1 MNKLIVALHGNPGTI
16 ADFEAIF
23 QRLELDNKV
32 DTVIHHRPSAGA
44 DLHWLVRDIERT
56 VGRHPTSEITLLA
69 YSWGCYLACRWL
81 SVSKFKINKLIF
93 ISPTIIA
100 ENPISPLAVA
110 ITRLPLVGGLIL
122 KRIAQKKSPEF
133 IAKCFYPLKPSEKVC
148 AIQYNVLNNAGIWK
162 GAIHYKRQQQNS
174 GIAGLR
180 IPEDIETIIIRGE
193 LDGSVDWSVQEK
205 ALRMLFPDW
214 SKVVT
219 HVVKN
224 AGHALPWTESD
235 KLARIIQ
242 NGIAVKAERTHANR
256 PQSKTTEYNVVA
268 FLREHALTAPDK
280 IALRWVTPEA
290 MLAFNGDVS
299 TKFATQEINFQDL
312 YLLIERLAKGLVD
325 LGLRSGDRVILFL
338 PMSLEM
344 YATMFAI
351 QYIGAIAVFL
361 DSWARSSQLGASA
374 RCVAPKAMISHKQA
388 FDLIAGI
395 SELDNIHL
403 RIIAGSGDDGSYSAR
418 LEDMLASSGS
428 MPMAAVN
435 PDDTAL
441 ITFTTGSSGDPKGAN
456 RTHRF
461 LRAQHAALKDVV
473 PYENADTDIP
483 AFPIF
488 SLNNLA
494 SGVTT
499 VLPAIDLAR
508 PHEHDAAALAS
519 QITRESISCT
529 TLSPS
534 MLNAL
539 SGFCLRNAIKLTSL
553 RRVITGGAPI
563 SRDNVSDFSE
573 IAPMAEI
580 WILYGSTE
588 VEPMAHIEAKEMLA
602 LENRQDTE
610 VIEEGVNVGHIA
622 HGLKYK
628 FIRPCKTEINF
639 KGLKWNEWEVAE
651 GEVGEFIVSGDHVCA
666 NYYNNDA
673 AFYRTKIR
681 DQDGTVWH
689 RTGDLA
695 RLDERGYL
703 WIVGRVHN
711 MISRQG
717 HHFFPVKAEILL
729 NRCAFVR
736 KGAFLGLADPCLGE
750 RTAAV
755 VEFSPGYQDQEA
767 GIREILRLLHKNRIV
782 VDSLYA
788 VNEIPMDP
796 RHHSKVEYSL
806 LRRKIHEENIH
817 DLLIHTKAFTKM
829 TDHAIVHDTV

>member
-16 ADFEAIF
+16 DDFEAIF
-23 QRLELDNKV
+23 RRLKLDKNAN
-32 DTVIHHRPSAGA
+32 TIIHHRPSAGA
-44 DLHWLVRDIERT
+44 DLHWLVRDIEHT
-56 VGRHPTSEITLLA
+56 VERQSASEITLVA
-69 YSWGCYLACRWL
+69 YSWGCYLACHWL
-81 SVSKFKINKLIF
+81 SISKFKIKRLIF
-93 ISPTIIA
+93 ISPTIVA
-100 ENPISPLAVA
+100 ENPVSLLAAA
-110 ITRLPLVGGLIL
+110 ITRLPLMGSLIL
-122 KRIAQKKSPEF
+122 KKIARKKSPEF
-133 IAKCFYPLKPSEKVC
+133 IAKSFYPLKPSPEDY
-148 AIQYNVLNNAGIWK
+148 AILDNDLNNPDIWK
-162 GAIHYKRQQQNS
+162 GAIRYKRQQQRF
-174 GIAGLR
+174 GIDGLR
-180 IPEDIETIIIRGE
+180 LPAGIDTLIVRGE
-193 LDGSVDWSVQEK
+193 SDSSVDWSVQEK
-205 ALRMLFPDW
+205 ALHMLFPDW
-214 SKVVT
+214 GKVAT
-219 HVVKN
+219 QVVKN
-224 AGHALPWTESD
+224 AGHALLWTEAEG
-235 KLARIIQ
+235 LARIIQ
-242 NGIAVKAERTHANR
+242 NGIDANIQRMPASR
-256 PQSKTTEYNVVA
+256 PGLKTSEHNVVA
-268 FLREHALTAPDK
+268 FLREHARTTPDK
-280 IALRWVTPEA
+280 IALRWASPEA
-290 MLAFNGDVS
+290 LRAFNGDAS
-299 TKFATQEINFQDL
+299 TKFSSEEINFQDL
-312 YLLIERLAKGLVD
+312 YRLIQRLAKGLTD
-325 LGLRSGDRVILFL
+325 LGLGSGDRVILFL

-351 QYIGAIAVFL
+351 QYVGAIAVFL

-395 SELDNIHL
+395 TELDNIPL
-403 RIIAGSGDDGSYSAR
+403 RILAGAGDDGSYSAR
-418 LEDMLASSGS
+418 LEDLLDNYDSV
-428 MPMAAVN
+428 PMAAVN

-461 LRAQHAALKDVV
+461 LRAQHAALKQVV

-519 QITRESISCT
+519 QIRHASISCT

-539 SGFCLRNAIKLTSL
+539 SGFCLRNAMKLTSL

-563 SRDNVSDFSE
+563 SRDNVSDFSQ
-573 IAPMAEI
+573 IAPRAEI

-602 LENRQDTE
+602 LENRQDAE
-610 VIEEGVNVGHIA
+610 IIEEGVNVGHVA

-628 FIRPCKTEINF
+628 FIRPHKDEINF
-639 KGLKWNEWEVAE
+639 KNLKWKEWEVAE

-681 DQDGTVWH
+681 DQDGSVWH

-695 RLDERGYL
+695 RLDEHGYL

-711 MISRQG
+711 MITRQG
-717 HHFFPVKAEILL
+717 RPFFPVKAEILL

-736 KGAFLGLADPCLGE
+736 KGAFLGLADARLGE
-750 RTAAV
+750 RTAVV
-755 VEFSPGYQDQEA
+755 VEFSPGYHDQEA
-767 GIREILRLLHKNRIV
+767 GIGEILRLLHKNRIV

-806 LRRKIHEENIH
+806 LRRKIHEENIQ
-817 DLLIHTKAFTKM
+817 DLLIPTKAFREKTG
-829 TDHAIVHDTV
+829 HAIVHDTV

>member
-1 MNKLIVALHGNPGTI
+1 MKKLIVALHGNPGTVY
-16 ADFEAIF
+16 DFEVIF
-23 QRLELDNKV
+23 RRLELDESTSTIIHRRP
-32 DTVIHHRPSAGA
+32 TVGA
-44 DLHWLVRDIERT
+44 DLAWLVRDIEHA
-56 VGRHPTSEITLLA
+56 VEHQPASEIIVVA
-69 YSWGCYLACRWL
+69 YSWGCYLACQWL
-81 SVSKFKINKLIF
+81 STSKFKIKRLIL
-93 ISPTIIA
+93 ISPTIVA
-100 ENPISPLAVA
+100 ENPVSALAVA
-110 ITRLPLVGGLIL
+110 LTNMPLIGSQIL
-122 KRIAQKKSPEF
+122 KKIALKKSAEF
-133 IAKCFYPLKPSEKVC
+133 IAKSFFPLKPSPQDD
-148 AIQYNVLNNAGIWK
+148 AILYNDLNSPDIWK
-162 GAIHYKRQQQNS
+162 GAIHYKRQQQRL
-174 GIAGLR
+174 GIEGLE
-180 IPEDIETIIIRGE
+180 IPADIETIIVRGE
-193 LDGSVDWSVQEK
+193 RDSSVNWSVQEK
-205 ALRMLFPDW
+205 ALRKLFPDW
-214 SKVVT
+214 TQVVT
-219 HVVKN
+219 HVIKN
-224 AGHALPWTESD
+224 AGHALPWIASER
-235 KLARIIQ
+235 LAQMIQ
-242 NGIAVKAERTHANR
+242 NGITMRLVRTLVN
-256 PQSKTTEYNVVA
+256 PQSKNTEHNVVS
-268 FLREHALTAPDK
+268 FLHEHARATPDK
-280 IALRWVTPEA
+280 IALRWVTPES
-290 MLAFNGDVS
+290 MRVFNGDVS
-299 TKFATQEINFQDL
+299 STFATREINFLEL
-312 YLLIERLAKGLVD
+312 YRLIQRLAKGLTDV
-325 LGLRSGDRVILFL
+325 GLRSGDRVILFL

-395 SELDNIHL
+395 TELDNIPL
-403 RIIAGSGDDGSYSAR
+403 RIIAGPGDDGSYSAR
-418 LEDMLASSGS
+418 LEDLLTSGGS
-428 MPMAAVN
+428 LPMAAVN

-461 LRAQHAALKDVV
+461 LRAQHAALKEVV
-473 PYENADTDIP
+473 PYENTDTDIP

-508 PHEHDAAALAS
+508 PHEHDAAALVS
-519 QITRESISCT
+519 QIRHESISCT

-539 SGFCLRNAIKLTSL
+539 SGFCLHRDVKLTSL

-563 SRDNVSDFSE
+563 SRDNVSDFRQ

-602 LENRQDTE
+602 LENRQDAE
-610 VIEEGVNVGHIA
+610 IIEEGVNVGHIA

-628 FIRPCKTEINF
+628 FIRPW
-639 KGLKWNEWEVAE
+639 KGDIDFRDLKWNEWEVAS
-651 GEVGEFIVSGDHVCA
+651 GEVGEFIVAGDHVCA

-681 DQDGTVWH
+681 DQDGNVWH

-695 RLDERGYL
+695 RLDENGYL

-711 MISRQG
+711 MITRQG

-736 KGAFLGLADPCLGE
+736 KGAFLGLSDTHLGE
-750 RTAAV
+750 RTAVV
-755 VEFSPGYQDQEA
+755 VEFSPGYEDQQA
-767 GIREILRLLHKNRIV
+767 GIKEILRLMHKNRIV
-782 VDSLYA
+782 IDSLYA

-806 LRRKIHEENIH
+806 LRRKIHEENIP
-817 DLLIHTKAFTKM
+817 DLLVSTKAFREKTG
-829 TDHAIVHDTV
+829 HVVVHDTV